1 MNKLLPILLVVVLGG
16 CAAIPTQIVIPDM
29 YMKVKN
35 YPELDK
41 ITTSSIG
48 DTLVNHT
55 YRNVSEGVSIME
67 DILFSYAGGDFRF
80 YKGNYLRYSNYDGKK
95 CYGPIPCE
103 VIDILGMTNKLGFF
117 GQFCPEGKN

>member
-1 MNKLLPILLVVVLGG
+1 MNKLLPILLVVVLSG

-80 YKGNYLRYSNYDGKK
+80 HKGNYLRYSNYDGKK
-95 CYGPIPCE
+95 FKRLRISIR
-103 VIDILGMTNKLGFF
+103 V
-117 GQFCPEGKN
+117 